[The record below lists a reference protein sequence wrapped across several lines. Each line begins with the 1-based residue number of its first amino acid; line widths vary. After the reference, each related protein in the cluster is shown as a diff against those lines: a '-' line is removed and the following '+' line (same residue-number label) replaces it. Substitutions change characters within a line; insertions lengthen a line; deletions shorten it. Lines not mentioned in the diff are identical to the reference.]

1 MYEVMVLG
9 AGSSPSGLSAAIIIA
24 EKKYHLFINGEWRAQ
39 LIRTYV
45 TNSI

>member
-24 EKKYHLFINGEWRAQ
+24 EKKYRPSINDEWRTQ